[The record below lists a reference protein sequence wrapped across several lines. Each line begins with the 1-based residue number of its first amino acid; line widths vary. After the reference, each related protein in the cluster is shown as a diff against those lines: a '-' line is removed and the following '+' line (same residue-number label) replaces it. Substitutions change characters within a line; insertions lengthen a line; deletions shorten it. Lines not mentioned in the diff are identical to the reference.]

1 MKNIL
6 KSTKKISNTYL
17 TLLRMLDQVVVKLWD
32 RILQN
37 AHAKQCDWITVD
49 DDKGEINFL
58 NYATLNVITLTK
70 NGIVVMVEDDKV
82 KEEETHKAVFEDV
95 FRAISELFMN
105 DPRSNWFSKKF
116 AGRCN
121 TALGIADPTTA
132 DAKK

>member
-6 KSTKKISNTYL
+6 KSTKKIANTYL
-17 TLLRMLDQVVVKLWD
+17 TLLRLLDQVVVKLWD
-32 RILQN
+32 RIIQN
-37 AHAKQCDWITVD
+37 ARAKQCDWITVD
-49 DDKGEINFL
+49 EKEEINFL
-58 NYATLNVITLTK
+58 NYGSLDLITLTK
-70 NGIVVMVEDDKV
+70 NGIVVMVDDEKV

-116 AGRCN
+116 AARCN
-121 TALGIADPTTA
+121 TALGIADPTIT